1 MPRTETTNPYLAN
14 AEQALKRIKDRCA
27 GERLPHWKDDW
38 ATTHSRGFIMD
49 VVDAYFYRK
58 ENQ

>member
-1 MPRTETTNPYLAN
+1 MAKPDTTKPDLAN
-14 AEQALKRIKDRCA
+14 AEQALRRIKERCA

-49 VVDAYFYRK
+49 VVDGYFHRK